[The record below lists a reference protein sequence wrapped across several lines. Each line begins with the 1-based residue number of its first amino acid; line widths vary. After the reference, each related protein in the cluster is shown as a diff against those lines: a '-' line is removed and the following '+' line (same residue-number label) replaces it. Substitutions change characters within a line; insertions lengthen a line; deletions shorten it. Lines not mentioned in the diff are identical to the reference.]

1 MLAKPAIAGPAQ
13 RRRALMSHAEHIVA
27 GQRVVLALPNP
38 ATVGHAMPRVADFAF
53 LSLRRGSSASAPDGT
68 LEQSRRQVPGESA
81 SQSALRPLFGIS
93 AFADEDTS
101 GEAAIGPG
109 NFRQAKVAPSLVI
122 MLLDRAADALNRDPA
137 TAKECIA
144 RLCALVRADHDAVRP
159 GGGGLAPW
167 QVQRVKKHID
177 TVLESTIRAR
187 DCAKIARLS
196 TPHFSRSFKISFG
209 ETFGDYVARR
219 RTERAQE
226 MMIMTDQP
234 LCEIALC
241 CGFADQS
248 HFSRVYR
255 RRIGSSPGSWRRQR
269 RREPV
274 THEEP
279 MRVA

>member
-1 MLAKPAIAGPAQ
+1 
-13 RRRALMSHAEHIVA
+13 VA
-27 GQRVVLALPNP
+27 
-38 ATVGHAMPRVADFAF
+38 
-53 LSLRRGSSASAPDGT
+53 S
-68 LEQSRRQVPGESA
+68 
-81 SQSALRPLFGIS
+81 
-93 AFADEDTS
+93 
-101 GEAAIGPG
+101 
-109 NFRQAKVAPSLVI
+109 SLVI
-122 MLLDRAADALNRDPA
+122 MLLDRAAEALNHDPA
-137 TAKECIA
+137 AAKECIA
-144 RLCALVRADHDAVRP
+144 RLCALLRADHDTVRP

-167 QVQRVKKHID
+167 QVQRVKKHVD
-177 TVLESTIRAR
+177 AALESTIRAR

-196 TPHFSRSFKISFG
+196 TPHFFRSFKTSFG
-209 ETFGDYVARR
+209 ETFGDYVTRR

-269 RREPV
+269 QREPV

-279 MRVA
+279 MRAA

>member
-1 MLAKPAIAGPAQ
+1 
-13 RRRALMSHAEHIVA
+13 MSHAEHIVA
-27 GQRVVLALPNP
+27 GQSLVLALPDA
-38 ATVGHAMPRVADFAF
+38 ATARHALPQAADFAF
-53 LSLRRGSSASAPDGT
+53 LSLRHRSSASAFDGT
-68 LEQSRRQVPGESA
+68 FERTRQQVPGELA
-81 SQSALRPLFGIS
+81 SQPALQPLFGMP
-93 AFADEDTS
+93 ACADEDTS
-101 GEAAIGPG
+101 GEAPIGPG
-109 NFRQAKVAPSLVI
+109 RFPQAKVASSLVI

-159 GGGGLAPW
+159 CGGGLAPW

-177 TVLESTIRAR
+177 AALESTIRAR

-226 MMIMTDQP
+226 MMILTDQP

-255 RRIGSSPGSWRRQR
+255 RRMGSSPGSWRRQR

-279 MRVA
+279 MHAA